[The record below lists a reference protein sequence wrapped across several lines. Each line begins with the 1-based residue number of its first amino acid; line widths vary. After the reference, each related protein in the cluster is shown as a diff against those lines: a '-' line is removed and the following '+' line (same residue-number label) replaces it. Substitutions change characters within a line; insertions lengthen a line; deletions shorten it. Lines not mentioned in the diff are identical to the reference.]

1 MEFKVKV
8 GFSQTFY
15 IQSTTKLWENCQFI
29 HLMWHTVALSNLCPS
44 LLNYDHEKH
53 LVCIKNTS
61 YLKSIWGS
69 DKLLYIWI
77 SIFEILNILTK
88 PLNCKSII
96 LIILAQVNKIKN
108 FCLLILF
115 IELYH
120 FQNFYFFTLYIVA
133 TIIVVIVPIKL
144 VGPYTFWELWI
155 IRYIPR
161 IMHTYKYT
169 QKLTCT

>member
-1 MEFKVKV
+1 MYLFISVVRKIIFK
-8 GFSQTFY
+8 F
-15 IQSTTKLWENCQFI
+15 EQF
-29 HLMWHTVALSNLCPS
+29 
-44 LLNYDHEKH
+44 
-53 LVCIKNTS
+53 KNTS

-77 SIFEILNILTK
+77 SIFEILNILAK
-88 PLNCKSII
+88 PTNCKSIM

-108 FCLLILF
+108 FFLLILF

-120 FQNFYFFTLYIVA
+120 FQNFSLYIVA
-133 TIIVVIVPIKL
+133 TIIVVILPIKL

-161 IMHTYKYT
+161 ITHTYKYT
-169 QKLTCT
+169 QKLTGT